1 MTVAADILAFCEEH
15 ELEVVRLEPREF
27 FDRFIVGLSERFGQ
41 PLVLAYDL
49 DAIRDA
55 FVNEDG
61 MDPDDAD
68 EYIEFNVLGAWM
80 GDATPTFLRKPCV

>member
-15 ELEVVRLEPREF
+15 ELEVVRLEPRAF

-41 PLVLAYDL
+41 SLVLAYDL

-80 GDATPTFLRKPCV
+80 GDATPTFLRKPRV